1 MLVLHSLLSE
11 DLDDFSGAIIVTAQ
25 CGQPRGVNCER
36 LWLILLLLPPEEK
49 EIPFDM
55 SCD

>member
-11 DLDDFSGAIIVTAQ
+11 DLDDFSGAIIVTVQ